1 MDLWGENAWPT
12 FYNAETGF
20 MDQGKALYVVYLDFS
35 KAFNTISR
43 NILIDNLKKY
53 DLDKWI
59 VKLTENEFKGWAQMA
74 VNNGKK
80 SSWRQVTSGT
90 PQESIWVLILFNSF
104 INELGTGAKCP
115 LRKFAYNTELVGIS
129 GTWQTREVC

>member
-1 MDLWGENAWPT
+1 
-12 FYNAETGF
+12 

-74 VNNGKK
+74 VNSGKN
-80 SSWRQVTSGT
+80 SS
-90 PQESIWVLILFNSF
+90 
-104 INELGTGAKCP
+104 
-115 LRKFAYNTELVGIS
+115 
-129 GTWQTREVC
+129 